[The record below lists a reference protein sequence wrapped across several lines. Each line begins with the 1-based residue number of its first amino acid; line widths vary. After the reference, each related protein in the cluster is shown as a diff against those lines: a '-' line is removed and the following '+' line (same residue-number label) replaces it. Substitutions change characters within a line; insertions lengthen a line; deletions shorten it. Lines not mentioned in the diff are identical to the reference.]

1 MRGRGETHS
10 EEHRG
15 VQLDQR
21 CQCRQEDSKVV
32 ARGERLQQEDE
43 RDHGERG
50 VDGDGE
56 EGEQRHAD
64 QVVEH
69 AVDGLQCSEG
79 GGVQRVALDAL
90 VGEADHGLHVVAR
103 VELGVSVAA
112 HRNEGVGIQRAEQQ
126 ELDVLVVRVGRA
138 EAVAEEREQPAR
150 CGDAVGDVHGGEEA
164 VKLEEEEV
172 GEGDQTPERVGQQHA
187 ALQQRLQHHVHESV
201 VAVLLMTLLVV
212 LRTGVGLQVGHDV
225 LACDEA
231 VGGAR
236 EEQVDQRQQDE
247 REGEDA
253 GEEEDP
259 EEQDHVV
266 ERVEDGP
273 GSERREVRE
282 LGEKEEED
290 TLAGHGGG
298 GEGNR
303 LVGEDHVVAH
313 EG

>member
-1 MRGRGETHS
+1 MTDEGVGGEQEDEEGDEQVHGEQGERRRGLLRVEDALEAEEAEGLLGAGIRLKVRGRGETHS

-150 CGDAVGDVHGGEEA
+150 GRDAVGDVHRGEEA

-172 GEGDQTPERVGQQHA
+172 GEGDQP
-187 ALQQRLQHHVHESV
+187 
-201 VAVLLMTLLVV
+201 
-212 LRTGVGLQVGHDV
+212 
-225 LACDEA
+225 
-231 VGGAR
+231 
-236 EEQVDQRQQDE
+236 
-247 REGEDA
+247 
-253 GEEEDP
+253 P
-259 EEQDHVV
+259 
-266 ERVEDGP
+266 
-273 GSERREVRE
+273 
-282 LGEKEEED
+282 
-290 TLAGHGGG
+290 
-298 GEGNR
+298 
-303 LVGEDHVVAH
+303 
-313 EG
+313 